1 MKILA
6 FAASLRKGS
15 YNRKLIQQAAEILKG
30 SKEVALDH
38 ADYREFEMPIYD
50 GDLEE
55 RSGIPPGGREF
66 VRRIQA
72 ADGLVISTPEYN
84 GGIPGTL
91 KNAIDWASRDDSDPF
106 EKKPVLLIGASPGR
120 LGAVRGLWHTRVPFE
135 ALGAY
140 VYPEMF
146 GVPAA
151 RQAFTDSGAFADPK
165 NRERLEA
172 LIGAYLRYVDSLA
185 AGATGKE
192 D

>member
-15 YNRKLIQQAAEILKG
+15 YNRKLIQQAAEILK
-30 SKEVALDH
+30 EAPDILLDH

-55 RSGIPPGGREF
+55 SAGIPPGGREF
-66 VRRIQA
+66 IRRIQA

-106 EKKPVLLIGASPGR
+106 EKKPILLLGASPGR
-120 LGAVRGLWHTRVPFE
+120 LGAVRGLWHTRVPLE
-135 ALGAY
+135 AMGAY

-146 GVPAA
+146 GAPGA
-151 RQAFTDSGAFADPK
+151 RQAFDDSGAFVDPK
-165 NRERLEA
+165 NRDRLEA
-172 LIGAYLRYVDSLA
+172 LIHSYLKYVRSLL
-185 AGATGKE
+185 
-192 D
+192 